1 VQNPYTSVLTMQNA
15 CNASGVMMSGPSYVE
30 AVATELRRFGLY
42 STDNFKRHPVV
53 ILYADK
59 LADLAGIYDRRA
71 NGFSL
76 ALNVCVLVRDGT
88 PARGS
93 ADHKA
98 LLVEYYNR
106 INKP

>member
-1 VQNPYTSVLTMQNA
+1 VQNPYTSVLTMQDA

-30 AVATELRRFGLY
+30 AVATELRRFELY

-59 LADLAGIYDRRA
+59 LADLAGIYDRGA
-71 NGFSL
+71 HDGLSY
-76 ALNVCVLVRDGT
+76 AYDVCDRLRDGVLLNS
-88 PARGS
+88 P
-93 ADHKA
+93 DHKA
-98 LLVEYYNR
+98 LLEEYYNR